1 MRHGDYGGPGLVTS
15 GSGFAGVPP
24 VPFEQPK
31 NLFRYGEQSLWSSQR
46 FGTTVAL
53 ANNQSRLF
61 ATPISQNGQGFST
74 ALTIAETN
82 LKEGG
87 RIPAGIAFD
96 AYGVSCGILLGVTTQ
111 TTLTIAQPASNAEA
125 IADLVNVANNGVL
138 SWDFTQTAVDI
149 APISLIGAGGGVFG
163 SVAITATT
171 QTNPGTAATA
181 SVGNMNNGAGTIWIY
196 RKHPVALP
204 GNSTFSI
211 LLRFGGNAAAVGA
224 TYDLIIKV
232 ALFGFYKN
240 VIEIG

>member
-1 MRHGDYGGPGLVTS
+1 MRAYGGPGLLVGDS
-15 GSGFAGVPP
+15 AAAGVPP

-46 FGTTVAL
+46 FAASASL

-74 ALTIAETN
+74 SLTIAETN

-96 AYGVSCGILLGVTTQ
+96 AYGISCGILLGTTSSGV
-111 TTLTIAQPASNAEA
+111 LTIANPANTSEGV
-125 IADLVNVANNGVL
+125 IDLVNVVNNGVL

-163 SVAITATT
+163 SVATATT
-171 QTNPGTAATA
+171 AASTTIN
-181 SVGNMNNGAGTIWIY
+181 VGNMNNGAGSIWIY

-211 LLRFGGNAAAVGA
+211 LLRFGGNAAAVGS
-224 TYDLIIKV
+224 TFDLILKV